1 MTCLISD
8 WLFEKKSEIK
18 VVHNVNVQPSV
29 VKYLNDKG
37 IKTIRSKVGH
47 SYIKKIMRDKD
58 ADFGGEHSAHFYLR
72 ENFYADS
79 GILTLLIFL
88 KILSEK
94 NVKSSV
100 LVENYEFNPS
110 SGEINYM
117 VEDVETSLKKIE
129 NSFEGEFDKLDGIS
143 YFSDD
148 FWFNVRGSNTEPLLR
163 LNAEAVDQK
172 TLDNIIDEISNIIS

>member
-1 MTCLISD
+1 METRNIIAAISLSAAVIIFYS
-8 WLFEKKSEIK
+8 LFFTPPPVTK
-18 VVHNVNVQPSV
+18 
-29 VKYLNDKG
+29 
-37 IKTIRSKVGH
+37 
-47 SYIKKIMRDKD
+47 
-58 ADFGGEHSAHFYLR
+58 
-72 ENFYADS
+72 EN
-79 GILTLLIFL
+79 LT
-88 KILSEK
+88 EK

-100 LVENYEFNPS
+100 LLENYEFNPS

>member
-1 MTCLISD
+1 M
-8 WLFEKKSEIK
+8 
-18 VVHNVNVQPSV
+18 
-29 VKYLNDKG
+29 
-37 IKTIRSKVGH
+37 
-47 SYIKKIMRDKD
+47 
-58 ADFGGEHSAHFYLR
+58 
-72 ENFYADS
+72 
-79 GILTLLIFL
+79 LL
-88 KILSEK
+88 
-94 NVKSSV
+94 
-100 LVENYEFNPS
+100 ENYEFNPS